1 MNTKTKKSLFKG
13 SQGQSYLFPF
23 ILITSLFFMWGF
35 AHSLLDLL
43 NKHFQDALHL
53 TKAQSGVIQMSAY
66 GAYFLMALPAGY
78 IARRFGYKTGVIV
91 GLVLF
96 AVGAFWFVPAVGIN
110 AFWAF
115 LLGLLILF
123 AGLTCL
129 ETVANPYTIVL
140 GPPETS
146 ASRINLAQTF
156 NALGWVL
163 GPIVGSVLI
172 FKNESGKSIFE
183 LFGEAV
189 SKVFLGAGEIVQDV
203 AETIGEHT
211 TDNSVLI
218 PPYVGLGILVLLVL
232 ILFIFTKLPEISPE
246 EDSAEASGGVG
257 KPLMQQKHF
266 VFAVIA
272 QFLYVAAQ
280 TGIGSFFINYTV
292 EVKELQLNELQGGL
306 LLGIGGMG
314 LFAIGRF
321 TGSMLMQKIKPG
333 MLLGTF
339 AAINTLLMVFV
350 TMNHNRFGVIAL
362 IASYLFMSIMFP
374 SIFALGVRGLGDKT
388 KTASSILVLT
398 VVGGAIA
405 PWLMGHMGAI
415 SMNVGFVIPLICF
428 LYISFFGYIGSR
440 VKP

>member
-1 MNTKTKKSLFKG
+1 M
-13 SQGQSYLFPF
+13 
-23 ILITSLFFMWGF
+23 
-35 AHSLLDLL
+35 
-43 NKHFQDALHL
+43 
-53 TKAQSGVIQMSAY
+53 
-66 GAYFLMALPAGY
+66 
-78 IARRFGYKTGVIV
+78 
-91 GLVLF
+91 
-96 AVGAFWFVPAVGIN
+96 
-110 AFWAF
+110 
-115 LLGLLILF
+115 
-123 AGLTCL
+123 
-129 ETVANPYTIVL
+129 
-140 GPPETS
+140 
-146 ASRINLAQTF
+146 
-156 NALGWVL
+156 
-163 GPIVGSVLI
+163 
-172 FKNESGKSIFE
+172 
-183 LFGEAV
+183 
-189 SKVFLGAGEIVQDV
+189 
-203 AETIGEHT
+203 
-211 TDNSVLI
+211 
-218 PPYVGLGILVLLVL
+218 VLLVL

>member
-1 MNTKTKKSLFKG
+1 
-13 SQGQSYLFPF
+13 
-23 ILITSLFFMWGF
+23 MWGF
-35 AHSLLDLL
+35 AHSLLDVL

-53 TKAQSGVIQMSAY
+53 TKAQSGIIQMSAY

-78 IARRFGYKTGVIV
+78 IARRYGYKTGIIV

-96 AVGAFWFVPAVGIN
+96 AIGAFWFVPAVGIN

-123 AGLTCL
+123 SGLTCL

-183 LFGEAV
+183 LFGEAI
-189 SKVFLGAGEIVQDV
+189 SKVFLGAGETVQRV
-203 AETIGEHT
+203 AETIDEHV

-218 PPYVGLGILVLLVL
+218 PPYVGLGVLVVLVL
-232 ILFIFTKLPEISPE
+232 IMFLFTKLPEISPE
-246 EDSAEASGGVG
+246 EDVEISTGVS
-257 KPLMQQKHF
+257 KSLMRQKHF

-333 MLLGTF
+333 TLLGTF

-374 SIFALGVRGLGDKT
+374 SIFALGLRGLGDKT
-388 KTASSILVLT
+388 KTASSILVLM

-405 PWLMGHMGAI
+405 PWLMGHIGAI
-415 SMNVGFVIPLICF
+415 SMSAGFIIPLFCF
-428 LYISFFGYIGSR
+428 LYITFFGYIGSR
-440 VKP
+440 VKS